1 MDDRQAC
8 WLVGTKGG
16 LLKGNLDGNWEKV
29 GDYNF
34 RMTSIVRSAERVV
47 VGVGSG
53 LWEVDMSGG
62 MWKQLHDETL
72 TEVLAVDAIPGDPGI
87 VAASAYGIATG
98 ERDEMGAVRWNFWSD
113 DLLINERFSNAV
125 LVIDNERWLVGTE
138 GGILVAEDGG
148 KNWTHTSLSGTPV
161 RGLCRALG
169 SFWVGTDERGIWR
182 SEDGVNWRQAGR
194 GLDQGTVFSLTESG
208 GRIVAGSLEGIV
220 VGDGEG
226 NWQRLGPRMLMA
238 AVAADPADDSV
249 WLAGGDP
256 GGLWI
261 TRDAGETWQQMG
273 VPATIEAILAPEGD

>member
-1 MDDRQAC
+1 
-8 WLVGTKGG
+8 
-16 LLKGNLDGNWEKV
+16 
-29 GDYNF
+29 
-34 RMTSIVRSAERVV
+34 
-47 VGVGSG
+47 
-53 LWEVDMSGG
+53 
-62 MWKQLHDETL
+62 
-72 TEVLAVDAIPGDPGI
+72 
-87 VAASAYGIATG
+87 
-98 ERDEMGAVRWNFWSD
+98 MGAVRWNFWSD

-169 SFWVGTDERGIWR
+169 SFWAGTDERGIWR